1 MENMATLAN
10 ISNFIHRNCMGL
22 NFCKEKLGRKNCQ
35 TLFQKS
41 TDKENTHTH
50 THTHTQSRK
59 SWYQWDLPQ
68 THTKIH
74 EPKVFDN
81 LWQFEGLLKNIP
93 IWKKKKTQCLH
104 FTTLK
109 VKVAQSCQTLFD
121 PMDCTVHGIS
131 RSGYWKGSCSLLP
144 DIFPT
149 LGLNT
154 DLPHCRWILYQLSHR
169 EAQKY
174 WSG

>member
-50 THTHTQSRK
+50 THTHTHTQSRK

-81 LWQFEGLLKNIP
+81 L
-93 IWKKKKTQCLH
+93 
-104 FTTLK
+104 
-109 VKVAQSCQTLFD
+109 
-121 PMDCTVHGIS
+121 
-131 RSGYWKGSCSLLP
+131 
-144 DIFPT
+144 
-149 LGLNT
+149 
-154 DLPHCRWILYQLSHR
+154 
-169 EAQKY
+169 
-174 WSG
+174 